1 MSEMPLGFTW
11 YYEATNDGNER
22 SNVLVVED
30 QKEVPPL
37 DLNISNLL
45 SDKYVAISAI
55 DGVSQADESNYHF
68 KLTFAAGTL
77 ADPNRIAVE
86 SADWS
91 IYSVANTDGDSIYL
105 LWTGLT
111 KLLSDQGA
119 MEVILTGVAAQSVQM
134 STTPDINISWQFAL
148 GGIQVLN
155 QDTSPATGDYAEN
168 VTLTL
173 NLVKSTGVSNL
184 PLYVGFVKSNKVL
197 NNPGYSTTDSSPTRD
212 TSLQLRL
219 TNKQLPGAVNP
230 DITFYYGADTNLS
243 SQLVVTLEVG
253 TVEEVPWALGTQ
265 SQISAIDISIAGDQW
280 VQDGAVKT
288 VEVEG
293 VVQALQWIFIPKD
306 SDVVLV
312 ARETLLINLDNI
324 VTDHPTGETNLY
336 LDYRYVPGYQD
347 GQFVCQI
354 EKTPL
359 LTFDN
364 QVGVGLTNPVNF
376 FDVHGSVRIYD
387 VIQVDG
393 IAQFGTITQIS
404 GPTTINSSLTVQN
417 EATFN
422 SNVTVNGT
430 INTKSRIKDQTG
442 FVVPVGTIVR
452 CAVSGTEAPE
462 GWLMCNGQTFDTSKY
477 SELGDLLGSHTL
489 PDLTNKFMGVSEK
502 TRGGYI
508 AEKLKALLNGDFLDI
523 MLSIPRKIS
532 STQFM
537 ESAGGSQPNENQP
550 TDYAINYIIKA

>member
-11 YYEATNDGNER
+11 YYEATNDGNDR
-22 SNVLVVED
+22 SNVLAIED
-30 QKEVPPL
+30 QKDVPPL
-37 DLNISNLL
+37 TVKISNLL

-68 KLTFAAGTL
+68 KLTFTAGTL
-77 ADPNRIAVE
+77 ADTNRIAVE

-111 KLLSDQGA
+111 KLLSGQGA
-119 MEVILTGVAAQSVQM
+119 MEVILTGVAAQSVQT
-134 STTPDINISWQFAL
+134 STTPDINISWQFAQ

-155 QDTSPATGDYAEN
+155 QDTSPATGDYDEN

-173 NLVKSTGVSNL
+173 NLVKSTGISDL
-184 PLYVGFVKSNKVL
+184 PLYVGFVNCNKVL
-197 NNPGYSTTDSSPTRD
+197 NTYHDINSYEQTTRD
-212 TSLQLRL
+212 SSLQLRL

-230 DITFYYGADTNLS
+230 DITFYYGAQTNLS

-253 TVEEVPWALGTQ
+253 TIEDVPWALGTQ
-265 SQISAIDISIAGDQW
+265 SQVSAIAISIPGDQW

-293 VVQALQWIFIPKD
+293 TVQALQWIFIPKD

-312 ARETLLINLDNI
+312 ARETLLINLDGI

-354 EKTPL
+354 EKTPI
-359 LTFDN
+359 LTLDKT
-364 QVGVGLTNPVNF
+364 VGIGLSNPDQFNSL
-376 FDVHGSVRIYD
+376 DVHGGVKIYD
-387 VIQVDG
+387 YVQVDG
-393 IAQFGTITQIS
+393 LVQVGTTAQVGGDTTVS
-404 GPTTINSSLTVQN
+404 GSLTVMGN
-417 EATFN
+417 A
-422 SNVTVNGT
+422 TVNGT
-430 INTKSRIKDQTG
+430 ITMNSRIKDQTG
-442 FVVPVGTIVR
+442 FVVPVGTIVT

-489 PDLTNKFMGVSEK
+489 PDLKNK
-502 TRGGYI
+502 
-508 AEKLKALLNGDFLDI
+508 L
-523 MLSIPRKIS
+523 
-532 STQFM
+532 M
-537 ESAGGSQPNENQP
+537 ESADSKAS
-550 TDYAINYIIKA
+550 DYAINYIIKA